1 MSMDTV
7 PGCLCKGIEQQ
18 YRALVANRALLG
30 VEGEQEA
37 LHDLRVALRSLRSL
51 TRPWRKADWC
61 ESMLCSASAF
71 GQRSGPWRDLEVLCI
86 ELANQ
91 GQDMALNARRAALK
105 TGYLLLRED
114 PLLPQLEQQLEDFL
128 SDAPL
133 LLADWPA
140 GRMAEQLTAEL
151 MRLRRRLGNE
161 LGRKSL
167 DLHRVRI
174 LVKRLRYLLQ
184 AFAPALAVS
193 PELLTTLQQC
203 QSRLGDWHDRWQW
216 LQRSQVEQDLR
227 PLTKIWQGQ
236 LEQYEK
242 QARRELKRLNRYTG
256 TLFQGSFKD

>member
-30 VEGEQEA
+30 GAGEQEA

-61 ESMLCSASAF
+61 EEILCSASAF
-71 GQRSGPWRDLEVLCI
+71 GQRSGPWRDLEVLCV
-86 ELANQ
+86 ELAKQ
-91 GQDMALNARRAALK
+91 GQDMALSARSAALE

-114 PLLPQLEQQLEDFL
+114 PLLPQLEQQLENFL
-128 SDAPL
+128 NDAPL

-140 GRMAEQLTAEL
+140 GRMAKQLIAEL
-151 MRLRRRLGNE
+151 MRLRRRLDNQ
-161 LGRKSL
+161 LSRKSL

-184 AFAPALAVS
+184 AFAPALAMS
-193 PELLTTLQQC
+193 PELLTALQQC
-203 QSRLGDWHDRWQW
+203 QSSLGDWHDRWQW

-227 PLTKIWQGQ
+227 PLTKTWQRQ

-256 TLFQGSFKD
+256 TLFRGSFKD